1 MKEELSGLIGELKND
16 VDDKGTKIEED
27 RKVQQI
33 YIFQLFLLAVNPH
46 FCRKAQEAAFEAL
59 NNELKEIREEFKT
72 EGLYLQH
79 GFPFWSFSFEPFVF
93 LVKENKESALEA
105 QNQLREEI
113 LGKLEDTN
121 KNIDQVQTRILTRW
135 KK

>member
-1 MKEELSGLIGELKND
+1 M
-16 VDDKGTKIEED
+16 
-27 RKVQQI
+27 
-33 YIFQLFLLAVNPH
+33 
-46 FCRKAQEAAFEAL
+46 
-59 NNELKEIREEFKT
+59 
-72 EGLYLQH
+72 
-79 GFPFWSFSFEPFVF
+79 F

-121 KNIDQVQTRILTRW
+121 KNIDQVQARILTRW